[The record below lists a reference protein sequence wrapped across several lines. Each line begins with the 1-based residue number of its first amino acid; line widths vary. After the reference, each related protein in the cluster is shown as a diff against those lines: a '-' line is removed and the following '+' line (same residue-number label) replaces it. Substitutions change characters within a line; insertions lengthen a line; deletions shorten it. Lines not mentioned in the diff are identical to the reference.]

1 MADDPLLAASPP
13 VSAMPERAARW
24 PRLAAWEAREHC
36 GHPTRN
42 GPCGL
47 TLGHRAP
54 HTSEQAVRNKLLA
67 EFAARQ
73 DLDRPV
79 PERPLSAAGRRL
91 GQLRTPPCGIPTRYG
106 PCALRTGHRQE
117 RHLGAQQYDVK
128 MDQVS
133 VARRARRLRLT
144 GSVPRSIEVPFYG
157 DAGVLPRPPRRP
169 RGPRRYWQSAMPPRS
184 NLKRIPL
191 VTAGEA
197 RNAAARVRAYSR
209 DTRDLRTLMDMCG
222 LVEAP
227 RQYPEAVETATPTGT
242 GLPL

>member
-1 MADDPLLAASPP
+1 VADEWAAQ
-13 VSAMPERAARW
+13 W
-24 PRLAAWEAREHC
+24 PRLAAWEARAHC

-47 TLGHRAP
+47 NPGHRAP

-67 EFAARQ
+67 ELAARQ

-91 GQLRTPPCGIPTRYG
+91 GYLRTPPCGAPTRYG
-106 PCALRTGHRQE
+106 PCALRAGHGQE
-117 RHLGAQQYDVK
+117 RHLGSQQYDVK

-133 VARRARRLRLT
+133 VARRARRLRLS
-144 GSVPRSIEVPFYG
+144 GSVPRPVEVPFYG

-169 RGPRRYWQSAMPPRS
+169 RGTRRYWQSALPPRS
-184 NLKRIPL
+184 SFKQIPP

-197 RNAAARVRAYSR
+197 RSAADRVRAYSR
-209 DTRDLRTLMDMCG
+209 DRADLRTLTDMCG
-222 LVEAP
+222 LTVIPAALGEE
-227 RQYPEAVETATPTGT
+227 YSHE
-242 GLPL
+242 

>member
-1 MADDPLLAASPP
+1 MT
-13 VSAMPERAARW
+13 EKAARW

-47 TLGHRAP
+47 NPGHRAP

-67 EFAARQ
+67 ELAARQ

-91 GQLRTPPCGIPTRYG
+91 GQLRTPPCGIPTKYG
-106 PCALRTGHRQE
+106 PCMLPARHKQE

-133 VARRARRLRLT
+133 VARRARRLQL

-222 LVEAP
+222 LVQDGKAAGP
-227 RQYPEAVETATPTGT
+227 S
-242 GLPL
+242 

>member
-1 MADDPLLAASPP
+1 VADDPLLAASPP

-47 TLGHRAP
+47 NPGHRAP

-67 EFAARQ
+67 ELAARQ

-91 GQLRTPPCGIPTRYG
+91 GQLRTPPCGIPTKYG
-106 PCALRTGHRQE
+106 PCMLPARHKQE
-117 RHLGAQQYDVK
+117 RHLGSQQYDVK

-133 VARRARRLRLT
+133 VARRARRLRL
-144 GSVPRSIEVPFYG
+144 GSSVPRSIEVPFYG

-191 VTAGEA
+191 VAAGEA

-222 LVEAP
+222 LVPDGKVPSAAAASSIP
-227 RQYPEAVETATPTGT
+227 
-242 GLPL
+242 